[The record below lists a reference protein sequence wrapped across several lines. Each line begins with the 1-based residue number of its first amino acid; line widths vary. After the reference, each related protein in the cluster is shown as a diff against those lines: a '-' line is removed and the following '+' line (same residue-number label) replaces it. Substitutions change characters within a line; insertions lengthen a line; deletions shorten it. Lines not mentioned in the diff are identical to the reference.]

1 MIMIIKER
9 TEKLLPKEK
18 VIELSTPA
26 YKTLKF
32 LYENKLCYSLAS
44 LSERLNIDKHILK
57 GVLVELE
64 ARRLINSFMNEGCR
78 YYIINPPTIAMGG
91 PMKFK

>member
-1 MIMIIKER
+1 MIIKER

-26 YKTLKF
+26 YKTFKF
-32 LYENKLCYSLAS
+32 LYENKLCYSSDS

-57 GVLVELE
+57 GALVGLE

-78 YYIINPPTIAMGG
+78 YYIINPSATTMGE
-91 PMKFK
+91 PVKFR